1 MGRFSEDVKI
11 VTAITTTNG
20 AAGTTAINGAGC
32 DTSGFDEGACVVTF
46 GAIVS
51 GAATSI
57 KLQQSDDDGSS
68 DSYGDVEGTS
78 QTVADD
84 ADGEHF
90 VIDFKRPTKRYVRV
104 VVSRATQN
112 ATVGAANYYLS
123 GAGNRPV
130 TQPADVN
137 VERFTSAAEGTA

>member
-20 AAGTTAINGAGC
+20 AAGTSAINGAGC
-32 DTSGFDEGACVVTF
+32 DTQGFDEGACVVTF
-46 GAIVS
+46 GAIEANAV
-51 GAATSI
+51 TSI
-57 KLQQSDDDGSS
+57 KLQQSSDDGTS
-68 DSYGDVEGTS
+68 DGYSDVEGTS

-84 ADGEHF
+84 DDGQHF

-104 VVSRATQN
+104 VVSRATQA

-123 GAGNRPV
+123 GARNRPV

-137 VERFTSAAEGTA
+137 VERFSSAAEGTA